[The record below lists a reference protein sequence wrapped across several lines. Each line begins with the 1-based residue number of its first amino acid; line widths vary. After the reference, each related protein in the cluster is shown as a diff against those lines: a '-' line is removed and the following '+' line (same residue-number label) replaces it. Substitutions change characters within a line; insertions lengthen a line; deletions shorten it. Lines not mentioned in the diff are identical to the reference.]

1 MKLILIQ
8 LPRIIIINLVKQL
21 SDLLLK
27 FGTHDCILSNFLNS
41 LFKKWKKVFPL
52 DVAKTLIVYVVPKIL
67 KLFSIAVSPDSKDVV
82 EEVIFG
88 DVSFFREEVIDW
100 ILNCRIMIPN
110 LLKYQFDKL
119 LSTQSFITFLFLL
132 LQRVVKQLKKNFV
145 VDLGLISKHFSNDF
159 PYFGF

>member
-100 ILNCRIMIPN
+100 ILNCRILIPN